1 MDARDYPVPSDLSHR
16 ETHSNLAQQSSS
28 DSPIHGPD
36 PDSSVAKTFVSGA
49 YPPHIGCHPNDLF
62 HVKSVPDFGHSST
75 EPSSTVSDH
84 TFFAARHRLPSPTSL
99 RPSNDSRQVCKL
111 SIIAL
116 VGQHFPAHLFQAL
129 NCGPDNMVG
138 VAGRGTA
145 MAPVAMARVGCFPGR
160 RSAGHRE
167 AQKK

>member
-1 MDARDYPVPSDLSHR
+1 M
-16 ETHSNLAQQSSS
+16 SNP
-28 DSPIHGPD
+28 SPIRTA
-36 PDSSVAKTFVSGA
+36 STNRFTLSTFTLRTDA
-49 YPPHIGCHPNDLF
+49 
-62 HVKSVPDFGHSST
+62 T
-75 EPSSTVSDH
+75 
-84 TFFAARHRLPSPTSL
+84 TSL
-99 RPSNDSRQVCKL
+99 LPSNDFRQVCKL